1 MDVERSRFR
10 GDNRDK
16 VMYRYFLSMSDLL
29 GLRPP
34 YRTFRG
40 YYGQEKNAMRRV
52 SVAVP
57 DRLTANATG
66 RVTVKERSQDEQN
79 HDQESLM
86 ASKERK
92 RDSI

>member
-1 MDVERSRFR
+1 
-10 GDNRDK
+10 
-16 VMYRYFLSMSDLL
+16 
-29 GLRPP
+29 
-34 YRTFRG
+34 
-40 YYGQEKNAMRRV
+40 MRRV

-66 RVTVKERSQDEQN
+66 RVTVKERSRDEQN

-92 RDSI
+92 GDSI